1 MSFSTKH
8 SAFCPHAINDQVIEG
23 IVILYMVMFTTHK
36 ILDNVVK
43 TGQISLEKV
52 KISQQVKAIQD
63 LDPTA
68 CAKVVS

>member
-1 MSFSTKH
+1 
-8 SAFCPHAINDQVIEG
+8 
-23 IVILYMVMFTTHK
+23 MVMFTTHK

-43 TGQISLEKV
+43 TGKISLEKV